1 MSRARTT
8 TANVPP
14 APPAAKT
21 VGTLRVAKRYLPH
34 QHGAR
39 RFALRHG
46 EPLVCVRQRL
56 SADGQMRYTT
66 VELLVE
72 VTPVASHANRQVA
85 VTLPMADRDMRQR
98 LLALGSTWNS
108 STQQWT
114 VPYPAAKRLG
124 LLQSAKPLRGK

>member
-1 MSRARTT
+1 MSRTRTA
-8 TANVPP
+8 TATAQALP
-14 APPAAKT
+14 ADER

-46 EPLVCVRQRL
+46 EDLVCIRQRL
-56 SADGQMRYTT
+56 SACGQMRYTT

-72 VTPVASHANRQVA
+72 VTPVASQANRQVA

-98 LLALGSTWNS
+98 LLALGATWNRVN
-108 STQQWT
+108 QQWT
-114 VPYPAAKRLG
+114 VPYPTAKRLG
-124 LLQSAKPLRGK
+124 LLHRASPLPRK